1 MDLISVLKKE
11 TGKLSNEQSAYLIAL
26 ILFPLSIL
34 LTETFPFPSYW
45 IVSSFL
51 IYGFIVWI
59 REWGDNLNSILYAK
73 SLMALA
79 FLAATTLNVA
89 MASISVNSILEVP
102 SSPFTY
108 TITMVSILT
117 VPFTAA
123 ISLTMLAMPMMLISM
138 FSAMFSIK
146 ELSAKKIVNFEIWSL
161 MKEVSALNLLGRIFA
176 SLTVFFIATSFLG
189 DNSWYTDQ
197 VAVFTKWFAYNFEM
211 ETYSYCSLPNNA
223 HISYLD
229 GERIIIGINE
239 KSKYIFTVS
248 NCITEL

>member
-1 MDLISVLKKE
+1 
-11 TGKLSNEQSAYLIAL
+11 
-26 ILFPLSIL
+26 
-34 LTETFPFPSYW
+34 
-45 IVSSFL
+45 
-51 IYGFIVWI
+51 
-59 REWGDNLNSILYAK
+59 
-73 SLMALA
+73 
-79 FLAATTLNVA
+79 
-89 MASISVNSILEVP
+89 
-102 SSPFTY
+102 
-108 TITMVSILT
+108 MVSILT

-211 ETYSYCSLPNNA
+211 EAYSYCSLPNNA

-239 KSKYIFTVS
+239 KSEYIFTVS